1 MRTRFFRD
9 RALLAARAP
18 FERYNF
24 QRLDQSPMTVPH
36 YISEAKS
43 DMRGIKPGWYAMNDD
58 GNLVSGPF
66 SSREKC
72 VERDIQPTNGSTPS
86 ALL

>member
-1 MRTRFFRD
+1 
-9 RALLAARAP
+9 
-18 FERYNF
+18 
-24 QRLDQSPMTVPH
+24 MTAPH

-43 DMRGIKPGWYAMNDD
+43 DMRGIKPGWYAMDDD

-72 VERDIQPTNGSTPS
+72 VERNIHPTNGTMPS
-86 ALL
+86 GLF

>member
-1 MRTRFFRD
+1 
-9 RALLAARAP
+9 
-18 FERYNF
+18 
-24 QRLDQSPMTVPH
+24 MTVPH
-36 YISEAKS
+36 YINENRSDIRGVKS
-43 DMRGIKPGWYAMNDD
+43 GWYAIDSD

-72 VERDIQPTNGSTPS
+72 VEGNVQPGHRSTAP

>member
-1 MRTRFFRD
+1 
-9 RALLAARAP
+9 
-18 FERYNF
+18 
-24 QRLDQSPMTVPH
+24 MTIPH
-36 YISEAKS
+36 YISENKS
-43 DMRGIKPGWYAMNDD
+43 DMRHIKPGWYAMDDD

-72 VERDIQPTNGSTPS
+72 VERTIQPTNGSTPS

>member
-1 MRTRFFRD
+1 M
-9 RALLAARAP
+9 A
-18 FERYNF
+18 
-24 QRLDQSPMTVPH
+24 VPH
-36 YISEAKS
+36 YVNKHKS
-43 DMRGIKPGWYAMNDD
+43 DMRGIKPGWYAMDDD

-72 VERDIQPTNGSTPS
+72 VERNIQPTIGSTPS